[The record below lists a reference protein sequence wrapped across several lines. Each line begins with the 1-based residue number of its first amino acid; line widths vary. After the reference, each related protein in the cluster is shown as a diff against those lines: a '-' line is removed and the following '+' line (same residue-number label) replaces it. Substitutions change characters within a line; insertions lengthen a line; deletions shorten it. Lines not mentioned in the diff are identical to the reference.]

1 MENIKKSVISGE
13 FIIEIDK
20 TGHVS
25 VYRIYDNV
33 IKSLREV
40 YEKENLEY
48 DPNWNTRQM
57 GNDLIKK
64 YCTDGNNTQAII
76 GDYLIQRRE
85 NGSIETF
92 RDYGKGSVKKA
103 LEEVAQ
109 KVGLKVESGWNT
121 QLLGNKLV
129 DFINNKPQN
138 IYIMQELKL
147 NGRMTVTAMKDL
159 FKTLTGGTLRVKDG
173 NRKADESATLASI
186 RKDSD
191 NKSGV
196 LELNPEMTVGDF
208 KSKMLSDFG
217 LKVEVGTP
225 DDWVSVPDGITLGQ
239 LRGLPKNAVKAQLEA
254 LVVSEEKAATEVSD
268 EILKA
273 AKMYQSYPILVI
285 KLGEIKFPLTSELV
299 SKHLDAGDSGAYGAV
314 MLYDEDMSLLKIF
327 SGYDFDD
334 ALYEAVDA
342 KEELEGEGEEVA
354 YVYYTQYFTFLNLK
368 SSLNLYSP
376 EVADT
381 LGAAIA
387 ANAGNYDTGYYTDKD
402 IIVRLINSDGKI
414 WADYFVENSAFNEDI
429 DPEVM
434 DYLIANSSGENDAEE
449 YKKVLSLGNGDIGSK
464 SEGATKWGVIDL
476 AGNMIIG
483 SKFDDIDTFV
493 DGLCYVKID
502 DKYGFIDKTGKFV
515 IEPKFDDVNYFKDGL
530 CKVKL
535 DGKYGFI
542 DKTGKFVIEPKFDDV
557 NYFKDGLCHVK
568 IDDKYGFIDKTGKII
583 IEPKF
588 DYADDFKDGLC
599 SVELDGK
606 GGFIDKT
613 GKIIIEPKFDDDD
626 GFENGLCKVKL
637 DGKYGVID
645 NTGKFVIEPK
655 FDSLYD
661 FKDGLCKVGID
672 GKYGVIDNTG
682 KFVIEPKFDRLDN
695 FKNGLWSVR
704 IDGKY
709 GVIDETGNMVI
720 EPKFDKVSF
729 FVDGLCRV
737 GIDGKYGFIDGAGK
751 IVIEPQFDVAGSFG
765 EGLSCVKLDGK
776 YGFIDKTGKIVI
788 EPKFDNVDD
797 FKDGLCKV
805 KLDGKYGSIDK
816 TGKFIIEP
824 KFDNVDDFYDGFCEV
839 VLDGKHGLIDNT
851 GKIILEP
858 KYDDVKVMQDG
869 LFAVKDVVNE

>member
-515 IEPKFDDVNYFKDGL
+515 IEPKFD
-530 CKVKL
+530 
-535 DGKYGFI
+535 
-542 DKTGKFVIEPKFDDV
+542 
-557 NYFKDGLCHVK
+557 
-568 IDDKYGFIDKTGKII
+568 
-583 IEPKF
+583 
-588 DYADDFKDGLC
+588 
-599 SVELDGK
+599 
-606 GGFIDKT
+606 
-613 GKIIIEPKFDDDD
+613 
-626 GFENGLCKVKL
+626 
-637 DGKYGVID
+637 
-645 NTGKFVIEPK
+645 
-655 FDSLYD
+655 
-661 FKDGLCKVGID
+661 
-672 GKYGVIDNTG
+672 
-682 KFVIEPKFDRLDN
+682 RLDN

-776 YGFIDKTGKIVI
+776 YGFIDKTGKFVIEPKFDYVIGFQDGLSCVKLDGKYGFIDKTGKIVI
-788 EPKFDNVDD
+788 EPKFDDVDD